1 MAWND
6 ELVAIVRQLIGDT
19 ETPYT
24 FTETRMEEV
33 IATAAQFVNCEVDFD
48 TTYTIDVDATTISP
62 DPTSP
67 RDDMFISL
75 VTLKASCILYRAL
88 LRTYA
93 SSEGVRVKDGMG
105 EIEVKGGSGGRFAA
119 HKDMAESFCKAYEQA
134 KLDYARG
141 NFAGVRAIFNVASGP
156 NINTYFNR
164 GRGAS
169 FY

>member
-1 MAWND
+1 LSWND
-6 ELVAIVRQLIGDT
+6 ELVAITRQLIGDT
-19 ETPYT
+19 ENPYT

-67 RDDMFISL
+67 RDDLFISL
-75 VTLKASCILYRAL
+75 VTLKAACILYRAI

-105 EIEVKGGSGGRFAA
+105 EIQVGGRFAA
-119 HKDMAESFCKAYEQA
+119 QNDMAKSFCQAYEQA
-134 KLDYARG
+134 KMDYARG
-141 NFAGVRAIFNVASGP
+141 NFAGVKAIFNVASGP